1 MIYALLSTPCD
12 DVLSASPTLLSMKA
26 EFLASSEIE
35 PLLVPTGD
43 GAFVKAIPDLT
54 ILFAKDAHSM
64 TILDYE
70 VSEYVSLSNK
80 NHLCTDITGS
90 C

>member
-1 MIYALLSTPCD
+1 MIYTLLGTLCD

-26 EFLASSEIE
+26 GFLASSDTK
-35 PLLVPTGD
+35 PLLIHTGN
-43 GAFVKAIPDLT
+43 GAFIKTIPDLK
-54 ILFAKDAHSM
+54 ILLDKDAHSM

-70 VSEYVSLSNK
+70 VSEYVSLSN
-80 NHLCTDITGS
+80 NDHLRTDITES